1 MGLRGGTVVRRRKD
15 ETRVTK
21 EVWREEESMVTK
33 VAIRLTTR
41 VANRSNGKGRTRL
54 GGRFQRAIVFR
65 VNSVYND
72 ERVGG
77 TRSE

>member
-33 VAIRLTTR
+33 VAIRLTT
-41 VANRSNGKGRTRL
+41 
-54 GGRFQRAIVFR
+54 
-65 VNSVYND
+65 
-72 ERVGG
+72 
-77 TRSE
+77 